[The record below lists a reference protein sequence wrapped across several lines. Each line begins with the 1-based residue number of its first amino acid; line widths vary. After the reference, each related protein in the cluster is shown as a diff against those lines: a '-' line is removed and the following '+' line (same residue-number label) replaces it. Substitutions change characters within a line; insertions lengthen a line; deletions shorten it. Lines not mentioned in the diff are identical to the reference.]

1 MADKGW
7 IKLYRKVRE
16 NWIWENPE
24 YFKAWVDILLMA
36 NHEDKQILFNGHV
49 ITIRKG
55 QKLTSLSKLAERW
68 NWSRNRVDRYLRL
81 LSEAE
86 MVTASRTPNG
96 TLLTV
101 EKYGFYQTPWD
112 SDEATHEATVGATHG
127 ATGEATVGAQTR
139 IIKNYKEL
147 KNEEEVCVETHTIP
161 TLDDVIGLAIMLGQE
176 LTTEEA
182 QRFIDYNA
190 ALGWKMEW
198 QYALKRWLDKHVEKQ
213 KEQEN
218 RWGNDPDQRKEY
230 GGEIDWGY

>member
-101 EKYGFYQTPWD
+101 EKYGFYQAPWD
-112 SDEATHEATVGATHG
+112 SDEATHEATAGATDG

-139 IIKNYKEL
+139 IKEL
-147 KNEEEVCVETHTIP
+147 KNEKEVCVETHTIP
-161 TLDDVIGLAIMLGQE
+161 APDDVIGLAIMLGQE
-176 LTTEEA
+176 LTEEEA

-198 QYALKRWLDKHVEKQ
+198 QYALKRWLDRHIEKQ

-230 GGEIDWGY
+230 GGEINWGC

>member
-16 NWIWENPE
+16 NWIWDNPE

-81 LSEAE
+81 LSEAG

-112 SDEATHEATVGATHG
+112 SDEATHEATVGATD
-127 ATGEATVGAQTR
+127 EATVGAQTR
-139 IIKNYKEL
+139 IKEL
-147 KNEEEVCVETHTIP
+147 KNEKEVCVGTHTVP
-161 TLDDVIGLAIMLGQE
+161 TLDEVIGLALMIGQT
-176 LTTEEA
+176 LTIEEA
-182 QRFIDYNA
+182 QRFIDYNT

-198 QYALKRWLDKHVEKQ
+198 QYALRRWLDRHVEKQ
-213 KEQEN
+213 KEQTD

-230 GGEIDWGY
+230 GGEIDWGC

>member
-16 NWIWENPE
+16 NWIWDNPE

-112 SDEATHEATVGATHG
+112 SDGATHEATVGATD
-127 ATGEATVGAQTR
+127 EATVGAQTR
-139 IIKNYKEL
+139 IKEL
-147 KNEEEVCVETHTIP
+147 KNEKEVCVGTHTVP
-161 TLDDVIGLAIMLGQE
+161 TLDEVIGLALMIGQT
-176 LTTEEA
+176 LTIEEA
-182 QRFIDYNA
+182 QRFIDYNT

-198 QYALKRWLDKHVEKQ
+198 QYALRRWLDRHVEKQ
-213 KEQEN
+213 KEQTD

-230 GGEIDWGY
+230 GGEIDWGC

>member
-16 NWIWENPE
+16 NWIWDNPE

-81 LSEAE
+81 LSEAG

-112 SDEATHEATVGATHG
+112 SDEATHEATVGATD
-127 ATGEATVGAQTR
+127 EATVGAQTR
-139 IIKNYKEL
+139 IKEL
-147 KNEEEVCVETHTIP
+147 KNEKEVCVGTHTIP
-161 TLDDVIGLAIMLGQE
+161 TLDEVIGLALMIGQT
-176 LTTEEA
+176 LTIEEA
-182 QRFIDYNA
+182 QRFIDYNT

-198 QYALKRWLDKHVEKQ
+198 QYALRRWLDRHVEKQ
-213 KEQEN
+213 KEQAD

-230 GGEIDWGY
+230 GGEIDWGC

>member
-81 LSEAE
+81 LSEAK

-101 EKYGFYQTPWD
+101 EKYGFYQTTWD
-112 SDEATHEATVGATHG
+112 SDEATHEATVGATHE

-147 KNEEEVCVETHTIP
+147 KNEEEVCVTHTPP
-161 TLDDVIGLAIMLGQE
+161 TSEKIIQAAALLGQKM
-176 LTTEEA
+176 TNDEA

-190 ALGWKMEW
+190 ALGWKLEW
-198 QYALKRWLDKHVEKQ
+198 QYALKRWFDRHVEKQ
-213 KEQEN
+213 KEQIN
-218 RWGNDPDQRKEY
+218 KWGNNPDQRKEY
-230 GGEIDWGY
+230 GGEIDWGC